1 MPAICVVGCV
11 GHCREA
17 VDLNLADFMFSGCDT
32 DFFDKQ
38 ASKLYYFQNASVAKA
53 PTRTGFV
60 SAEVKVLINISGTQ
74 DDPVKD
80 IHISGITFRDAA
92 YTFMDPHGMPRYEH
106 LCTAARTIC

>member
-1 MPAICVVGCV
+1 MPEVRCWCGPLPRN
-11 GHCREA
+11 CRSESGR
-17 VDLNLADFMFSGCDT
+17 LSSGCDT
-32 DFFDKQ
+32 DFFDKE
-38 ASKLYYFQNASVAKA
+38 ALKLYYFQNATVAKA

-74 DDPVKD
+74 NDPVKD